1 MIDIAV
7 AGIGGF
13 GVHNL
18 KPLLGAPETADFRLV
33 GAVDPHAS
41 HSPLLD
47 ELKRR
52 EIPLFDSLEDFYANG
67 RADLVILSTPIHLH
81 ASQTMTALR
90 HGSNVLCEKPLCATI
105 TEANQMA
112 EAQQKAGKHVAIG
125 YQASFS
131 VAVQRVKADILAGRF
146 GRPIRLKTIVLW
158 PREESYYRR
167 NRWAGMIH
175 DPDGRLIL
183 DSPVNNAC
191 AHYLHNMLYV
201 LGDRVSTSAV
211 PARVTAEL
219 YRANPIENYDTAA
232 IRCITGKNVELLF
245 LTSHATA
252 AQKDPTFQFE
262 FEQAIVEAEDGSI
275 TARTRDGT
283 VIEYGNINDDP
294 HRKIWMTLDG
304 VRSGE
309 ESVCGIAAATPQT
322 QCMWAAQ
329 HSSPIRSFPDA
340 LVRIVPSKQSRQMV
354 VDGLDD
360 ILIKCYEQACLPAD
374 LKAPWSQPGR
384 DLTVADTD
392 RRAL

>member
-146 GRPIRLKTIVLW
+146 GRPIRLKTIVHH
-158 PREESYYRR
+158 PEYR
-167 NRWAGMIH
+167 NLAG
-175 DPDGRLIL
+175 
-183 DSPVNNAC
+183 
-191 AHYLHNMLYV
+191 
-201 LGDRVSTSAV
+201 
-211 PARVTAEL
+211 
-219 YRANPIENYDTAA
+219 
-232 IRCITGKNVELLF
+232 
-245 LTSHATA
+245 
-252 AQKDPTFQFE
+252 
-262 FEQAIVEAEDGSI
+262 
-275 TARTRDGT
+275 
-283 VIEYGNINDDP
+283 
-294 HRKIWMTLDG
+294 
-304 VRSGE
+304 
-309 ESVCGIAAATPQT
+309 
-322 QCMWAAQ
+322 
-329 HSSPIRSFPDA
+329 
-340 LVRIVPSKQSRQMV
+340 
-354 VDGLDD
+354 
-360 ILIKCYEQACLPAD
+360 
-374 LKAPWSQPGR
+374 
-384 DLTVADTD
+384 
-392 RRAL
+392 

>member
-18 KPLLGAPETADFRLV
+18 KPLLSAPETADFRLV
-33 GAVDPHAS
+33 GAVDPYAS

-52 EIPLFDSLEDFYANG
+52 EVPLFDSLDDFYASR

-81 ASQTMTALR
+81 APQTVTALA
-90 HGSNVLCEKPLCATI
+90 HGANVLCEKPLCATI
-105 TEANQMA
+105 PEATQMA
-112 EAQQKAGKHVAIG
+112 EAQKNAGKHVAIG

-131 VAVQRVKADILAGRF
+131 VAVQRLKADVLAGRF

-158 PREESYYRR
+158 PRDESYYRR

-211 PARVTAEL
+211 PARATAEL

-232 IRCITGKNVELLF
+232 IRCITDKNVELLF
-245 LTSHATA
+245 FTSHATA
-252 AQKDPTFQFE
+252 AQKDPTFHFE
-262 FEQAIVEAEDGSI
+262 FEQAIVEATGGSI

-283 VIEYGNINDDP
+283 VIDYGSINDDP
-294 HRKIWMTLDG
+294 HRKIWMTLEG
-304 VRSGE
+304 IRSGE

-329 HSSPIRSFPDA
+329 HSSPIRPFPDA
-340 LVRIVPSKQSRQMV
+340 LVRIVPSKESRQIV

-360 ILIKCYEQACLPAD
+360 MLIQCYEKACLPAD
-374 LKAPWSQPGR
+374 LNAPWAHAGQ
-384 DLTVADTD
+384 DLAVADTD
-392 RRAL
+392 RLPL